1 MHNLVYNE
9 DWLIK
14 FEEQDFLVWK
24 TKCPFSISKETEI
37 KLYNLFARSAS
48 SPIELAT
55 GKSAGK
61 FNSSWNID
69 KTLQQWD
76 DFVPFVSWIESK
88 FPGHRVTEM
97 WANVTEPGGFL
108 KNHTHDTHKYAGTWY
123 IKVPPNSGDIVM
135 RQYCRGHIEEGDLI
149 IFDGKVAHKTRP
161 NLSNEDRVVV
171 AFTLDEV

>member
-9 DWLIK
+9 DWLLK
-14 FEEQDFLVWK
+14 FEDQDFLVWK
-24 TKCPFSISKETEI
+24 TKCPFEVSTTTLN
-37 KLYNLFARSAS
+37 KLYELFAESES
-48 SPIELAT
+48 KPIELTT
-55 GKSAGK
+55 GKSAGQ
-61 FNSSWNID
+61 FNSTWNVNKD
-69 KTLQQWD
+69 LHLWS
-76 DFVPFVSWIESK
+76 DFSLFVEWVESK
-88 FPGHRVTEM
+88 FSGHRVTEM
-97 WANVTEPGGFL
+97 WANVTKPGGFL

-149 IFDGKVAHKTRP
+149 IFDGGVAHKTRP